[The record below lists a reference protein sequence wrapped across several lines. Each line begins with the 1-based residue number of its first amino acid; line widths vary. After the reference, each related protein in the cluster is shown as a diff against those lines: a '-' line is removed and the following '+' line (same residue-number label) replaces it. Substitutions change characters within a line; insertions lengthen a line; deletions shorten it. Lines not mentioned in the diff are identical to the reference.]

1 MILENEKKMK
11 ILLTNDDGI
20 HAEGL
25 QILRKT
31 LSSSHDVFVIAPD
44 RERSACSNIFTM
56 REELVVTKHDEKSY
70 SISGY
75 PADCVS
81 IGLHSDVFP
90 EIDLVISGINHG
102 PNLGDDIHFS
112 GTVAGA
118 RTAFI
123 FGKPSIAISLD
134 SFHSSSPFLTDTA
147 DFILNYINTETISD
161 NTYLNINYPNI
172 PKNEIKG
179 VKYTCLSRRS
189 YVDSYVKTQ
198 KNDPSQFTMKL
209 SGTIETK
216 NTPFSDSLALEN
228 SYISITP
235 MTIDS
240 TDHKVLSK
248 YQK

>member
-1 MILENEKKMK
+1 MK

-20 HAEGL
+20 EAEGIQL
-25 QILRKT
+25 LRDT
-31 LSSSHDVFVIAPD
+31 LSADHDVYIIAPD

-56 REELVVTKHDEKSY
+56 RDEVLVTKKGENSF

-81 IGLHSDVFP
+81 IGIHSDIIP

-123 FGKPSIAISLD
+123 FGKPALAVSID
-134 SFHSSSPFLTDTA
+134 SFHAASPFLIETGI
-147 DFILNYINTETISD
+147 FIKNFLRTETIPA
-161 NTYLNINYPNI
+161 NVYLNINYPNL
-172 PKNEIKG
+172 PADQVKG
-179 VKYTCLSRRS
+179 IKYTKLSKRTYKDR
-189 YVDSYVKTQ
+189 YVQSAT
-198 KNDPSQFTMKL
+198 NDPDQISMKL
-209 SGTIETK
+209 YGIIETE
-216 NTPFSDSLALEN
+216 NLPWNDSFALEN

-235 MTIDS
+235 MSIDS
-240 TDHKVLSK
+240 TDYNLLSK
-248 YQK
+248 FQNQ

>member
-1 MILENEKKMK
+1 MK
-11 ILLTNDDGI
+11 LLLTNDDGI
-20 HAEGL
+20 NADGL
-25 QILRKT
+25 QILKKM
-31 LSSSHDVFVIAPD
+31 LSTKHDVFAIAPD

-56 REELVVTKHDEKSY
+56 REELTVTKHDEKSY

-81 IGLHSDVFP
+81 IGLHSDVIP
-90 EIDLVISGINHG
+90 DIDLVISGINHG

-123 FGKPSIAISLD
+123 FGKPSIAVSID
-134 SFHSSSPFLTDTA
+134 SFHSSSPFLIDTA
-147 DFILNYINTETISD
+147 RFILDYIITETIPE
-161 NTYLNINYPNI
+161 NVYLNINYPSI

-179 VKYTCLSRRS
+179 IKYTCLSRRS

-198 KNDPSQFTMKL
+198 KNNSNQFTLKL
-209 SGTIETK
+209 NGTIETRD
-216 NTPFSDSLALEN
+216 TPFSDSIAVEN

-240 TDHKVLSK
+240 TDHEVLKK

>member
-1 MILENEKKMK
+1 MK

-20 HAEGL
+20 EAEGL
-25 QILRKT
+25 QV
-31 LSSSHDVFVIAPD
+31 LSDCLSASHEVYIIAPD
-44 RERSACSNIFTM
+44 RERSACSNIFSM
-56 REELVVTKHDEKSY
+56 RDEVLVTRYDEKKL

-81 IGLHSDVFP
+81 IGIHSDIIP

-123 FGKPSIAISLD
+123 FGKPAIAISIN
-134 SFHSSSPFLTDTA
+134 SFHTASPFLIDA
-147 DFILNYINTETISD
+147 GNFLKNYITTD
-161 NTYLNINYPNI
+161 NINKKTYLNINYPDL
-172 PKNEIKG
+172 PSAEIKG
-179 VKYTCLSRRS
+179 IKYTQLSKRIYRDNYIQTPKS
-189 YVDSYVKTQ
+189 
-198 KNDPSQFTMKL
+198 DPRKL
-209 SGTIETK
+209 GFKLEGTIETE
-216 NTPFSDSLALEN
+216 NFPWNDSFALEN

-240 TDHKVLSK
+240 TD
-248 YQK
+248 YQILNKIPLL